1 MPNALEV
8 YDSQTENF
16 LARSEEDALERTA
29 ATLSW
34 RTVFAVIEASEGLS
48 VSVRRWCR
56 MRLDPCCTSWT
67 IWMVVSWSLCRKK
80 LETHRG
86 KGMVYIPKEDD
97 AV

>member
-1 MPNALEV
+1 
-8 YDSQTENF
+8 
-16 LARSEEDALERTA
+16 LERAA

-48 VSVRRWCR
+48 VSARRWYR

-67 IWMVVSWSLCRKK
+67 IWMVVPWSLCHKK

-86 KGMVYIPKEDD
+86 KVMVYILKQEG